1 MKTFKLI
8 SLQIVDGTDLID
20 IELDDGLIINKEDE
34 KNTWLLEAYTDKS
47 YYEFF
52 QKLADQNKEVLVQA
66 VITKKENDPAAF
78 ETAVHSVKQLETKM
92 SVLLQGTLKRTK
104 KDYAELL
111 LGSLL
116 QSGLSGDELLNEFK
130 EKMQSR
136 PKIPASKKL

>member
-20 IELDDGLIINKEDE
+20 VELDDGLIINKEDE

-52 QKLADQNKEVLVQA
+52 QKLADENKELLVQV
-66 VITKKENDPAAF
+66 VITKKENEPVAF
-78 ETAVHSVKQLETKM
+78 ETTVHSVRQLETKM

-111 LGSLL
+111 LGTLL
-116 QSGLSGDELLNEFK
+116 QSGLAGDELLHEFK
-130 EKMQSR
+130 EKMQNR